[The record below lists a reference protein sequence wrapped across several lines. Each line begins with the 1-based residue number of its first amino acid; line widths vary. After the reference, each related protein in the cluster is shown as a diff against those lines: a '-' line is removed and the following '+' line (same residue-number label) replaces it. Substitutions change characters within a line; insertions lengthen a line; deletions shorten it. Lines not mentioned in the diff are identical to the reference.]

1 MSICTN
7 TSLLFADPVR
17 GQKKSLAAI
26 LGEGNDCAAREAC
39 RPNLGGRDQGV
50 QISYEPAEGTGGSG
64 GCQSVAIRYD
74 HPDFPEVPAH
84 RTFYNFLRNTP
95 QAARNN
101 APQSHPSRRNSR
113 NQKTAL
119 PQRSRRS
126 LSNPPVAHCRRSQ
139 PAGDCASI
147 NDPSLAGKLPQRLDP
162 GRSLCRNV
170 AQRSKACSAVRR
182 GERSE

>member
-64 GCQSVAIRYD
+64 GCQSVAIHYD
-74 HPDFPEVPAH
+74 HPDFPEVPAR
-84 RTFYNFLRNTP
+84 RTFYNFLRN
-95 QAARNN
+95 
-101 APQSHPSRRNSR
+101 APQPHPSRRNSR

-119 PQRSRRS
+119 PQRSRSS
-126 LSNPPVAHCRRSQ
+126 LSTPPVAHCRRSQ

-170 AQRSKACSAVRR
+170 VQRSKARSAVRR